1 MTGSIGRMFN
11 RQSSVCREDSFTA
24 SQRNAAPLK
33 AEDHR
38 HLFAKPQRSA
48 SVPPPQRQMLDEV
61 PRVIPGYDAVFL
73 HLYACWTRY
82 ALGMTCGCAL
92 LSFAHA
98 CHAPFGYRN

>member
-48 SVPPPQRQMLDEV
+48 SVPPPQRQMLDEY
-61 PRVIPGYDAVFL
+61 RESS
-73 HLYACWTRY
+73 
-82 ALGMTCGCAL
+82 LGTMPF
-92 LSFAHA
+92 SFICMRAGQGMH
-98 CHAPFGYRN
+98 